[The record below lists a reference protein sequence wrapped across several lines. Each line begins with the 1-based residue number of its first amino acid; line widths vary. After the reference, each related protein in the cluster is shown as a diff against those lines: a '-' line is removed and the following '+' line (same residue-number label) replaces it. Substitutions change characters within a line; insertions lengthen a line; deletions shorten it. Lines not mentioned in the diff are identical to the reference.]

1 MTIEEFMINYNI
13 KNKKKILNWIS
24 EDLIP
29 GANIKN
35 NYVPNSARPPYTKAR
50 AKNSQAIYH
59 SIVLASSRR
68 YHVLPKIYRI
78 CEDEFNGYIKRL
90 VEANL
95 ISVRVTDDITYYDAT
110 MDIERISKYRILKI
124 IEACSIGVTTAV
136 INQIS
141 R

>member
-1 MTIEEFMINYNI
+1 M
-13 KNKKKILNWIS
+13 
-24 EDLIP
+24 
-29 GANIKN
+29 
-35 NYVPNSARPPYTKAR
+35 
-50 AKNSQAIYH
+50 
-59 SIVLASSRR
+59 
-68 YHVLPKIYRI
+68 PKIYRI